1 MGRLA
6 PTWVELIPSR
16 WRARVTAYGA
26 QRLFG
31 NGARPVDGDLALRW
45 KGSASPETAMA
56 AENPTPSEPLD
67 P

>member
-6 PTWVELIPSR
+6 PTWVELSRSR
-16 WRARVTAYGA
+16 WRARVTSYGA
-26 QRLFG
+26 QRPVG
-31 NGARPVDGDLALRW
+31 IGARPVDGDLALGW
-45 KGSASPETAMA
+45 KGSASPETTMA

>member
-6 PTWVELIPSR
+6 PTWVELSR
-16 WRARVTAYGA
+16 WCARVTAYALSAFSGY
-26 QRLFG
+26 
-31 NGARPVDGDLALRW
+31 GARPVDGDLALRW
-45 KGSASPETAMA
+45 KGSVSPETTMA